1 MRVLRLALTLII
13 CLALT
18 LVGIRL
24 LSNKYKDSIALL
36 FTNPDGS
43 SCRMPCLFGV
53 RPDDMTIDQPLQVL
67 TAHPLTKNIQR
78 QSLKAEDGTQLGFP
92 LHASSIEVRVTNSQP
107 YKEHNRHVDDN
118 IYL

>member
-24 LSNKYKDSIALL
+24 LSNKHKDSIALL

-43 SCRMPCLFGV
+43 SCKMPCLFGV
-53 RPDDMTIDQPLQVL
+53 RPDDMNTDQALQIL
-67 TAHPLTKNIQR
+67 MTHPLTSNMFLRRIKG
-78 QSLKAEDGTQLGFP
+78 EDGTVIGF
-92 LHASSIEVRVTNSQP
+92 SMQSNSVVVSVMNSQP
-107 YKEHNRHVDDN
+107 YTGNSQE
-118 IYL
+118 I